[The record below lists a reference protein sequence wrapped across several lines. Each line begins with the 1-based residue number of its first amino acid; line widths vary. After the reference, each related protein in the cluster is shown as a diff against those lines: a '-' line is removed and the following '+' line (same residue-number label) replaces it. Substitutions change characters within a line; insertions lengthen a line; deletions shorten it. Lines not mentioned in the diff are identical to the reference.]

1 MRHTKVVWIKFFIFF
16 VKITHTVSF
25 SFPNHCL
32 SDRSHSVTV
41 QRWQSRI
48 SLFSSPICVLLLSPS
63 PAPPYVSVS
72 MGVTAAAER
81 CTCMTSTRFLLKS
94 TQCLHCSC
102 ARLFHHVWWLYQ
114 CSTPEFFGVFFA
126 VRVFLVLLSS
136 YVLLLQFVCLM
147 LVSLRS
153 ACSSTCSPVCFTSS
167 HLDHSTACPI
177 LSLEHPSFCCK

>member
-1 MRHTKVVWIKFFIFF
+1 MSRFSGGSRGFHCFPPPSVSSSCLPLLLLPMCLCPWVWLLQRRDAPAWHQHVSSWNQPSVFTAP
-16 VKITHTVSF
+16 VPDCSITFGDYTSA
-25 SFPNHCL
+25 
-32 SDRSHSVTV
+32 
-41 QRWQSRI
+41 
-48 SLFSSPICVLLLSPS
+48 LLLS
-63 PAPPYVSVS
+63 
-72 MGVTAAAER
+72 
-81 CTCMTSTRFLLKS
+81 FL
-94 TQCLHCSC
+94 
-102 ARLFHHVWWLYQ
+102 
-114 CSTPEFFGVFFA
+114 GVFFA